1 MRDKSET
8 SITVSTERR
17 KRGRR
22 PADASARRIAVESAL
37 RELTEARV
45 PFSMGD
51 LAERAGISRATL
63 YRDAGLR
70 DLVGAAGDGP
80 QARPVNAAD
89 YRKLAERAEALA
101 AERRELRRR
110 LRETEKGLVDANE
123 RIDKLAEENRD
134 RMRAARDAA
143 AGAAANA
150 SSGAP
155 SDAATE
161 KIRTDAFAEG
171 FSAGARAYQQ
181 RGATGAR
188 GGGGGADLISVAAR
202 LPRPA
207 LLNARKTLARALHP
221 DLYISDPATA
231 LLATELFK
239 QINALAAE
247 KR

>member
-1 MRDKSET
+1 MSKKSAA
-8 SITVSTERR
+8 TVVPSGERR

-22 PADASARRIAVESAL
+22 PGDAAVRRTAVEQAL
-37 RELTEARV
+37 SELKEARV

-80 QARPVNAAD
+80 VARPVNSVEH
-89 YRKLAERAEALA
+89 RKLAERVEILA
-101 AERRELRRR
+101 QERRELRRQ
-110 LRETEKGLVDANE
+110 LRQVEKGLVDANE
-123 RIDKLAEENRD
+123 RIEKLVEENRD

-143 AGAAANA
+143 AAGAASAAEGAAGAAA
-150 SSGAP
+150 S
-155 SDAATE
+155 E
-161 KIRTDAFAEG
+161 KIRTAAFAEG
-171 FSAGARAYQQ
+171 FTAGARAYQQ
-181 RGATGAR
+181 RGGTGAR
-188 GGGGGADLISVAAR
+188 GGGAGADLISVAAR

-207 LLNARKTLARALHP
+207 MLNARKTLARAIHP
-221 DLYISDPATA
+221 DLYAGDSATA

-247 KR
+247 KS